1 METDS
6 SDTPRTVTITAIRD
20 DAAKRTVAENL
31 SRITTGQP
39 AVERILVRLDKL
51 PWTVTRSASV
61 KSAIK
66 LNSLLQNLGASL
78 EISPPLPPSVGG
90 TVEAPATASPIA
102 PRPAEKSEHEGIP
115 KATVDDQAFPLKGKI
130 ARSETNETADS
141 GEFLLEPLSLGG
153 ILDRTFQICR
163 AHFWQLLVIAG
174 IPILLIAGIALVA
187 ALIVLFAGFTWQ
199 ALGGLPQWI
208 IIAGAILIVPSLI
221 VILIGIFYLS
231 QGAMI
236 HAVSSI
242 YLGRKII
249 VKEAYRFVM
258 GRLGR
263 FVVTSILVALSAITF
278 TLIPVLVG
286 IAAYFAFGLFTSG
299 WWSAVT
305 WPFLL
310 TIPFYCITKLLLFD
324 KVVIIENI
332 AYLGALKRSWHLIQG
347 KADSGWPKSYFMR
360 LVVLLNLFI
369 LINLTIA
376 MVFQA
381 PGSIIAAIASQH
393 TIIVQIFAQL
403 LSTLGNLVAGVFG
416 SVCLVIFYYDL
427 RNRKEGF
434 DLKMLATMN
443 GNWSQKSFMRMDE

>member
-1 METDS
+1 MENGS
-6 SDTPRTVTITAIRD
+6 SDTPRTVTITAIKD
-20 DAAKRTVAENL
+20 DAGKRTVAENL
-31 SRITTGQP
+31 SRITSGQP
-39 AVERILVRLDKL
+39 PVERILARLDSL
-51 PWTVTRSASV
+51 PWTVTRKASA
-61 KSAIK
+61 KSARK
-66 LNSLLQNLGASL
+66 LVSLLQNLGASV
-78 EISPPLPPSVGG
+78 EISPPILPDTRVG
-90 TVEAPATASPIA
+90 TVEPSAIASPIT
-102 PRPAEKSEHEGIP
+102 PPPAAKYENEVVTP
-115 KATVDDQAFPLKGKI
+115 KATADHQAFPLKEKI
-130 ARSETNETADS
+130 IRSEKNGTADS
-141 GEFLLEPLSLGG
+141 GEFILEPLSLGG

-163 AHFWQLLVIAG
+163 AHFWKLLVIAG
-174 IPILLIAGIALVA
+174 IPILLVAGIALVV
-187 ALIVLFAGFTWQ
+187 ALIVLVAGLTWQ

-208 IIAGAILIVPSLI
+208 IIAGAILIIPSLI

-249 VKEAYRFVM
+249 VKDAYRFVM
-258 GRLGR
+258 GKLGK
-263 FVVTSILVALSAITF
+263 FVLTSFLVALSAFAF
-278 TLIPVLVG
+278 TLVPVLIGV
-286 IAAYFAFGLFTSG
+286 AAYFAFSLFTSG

-310 TIPFYCITKLLLFD
+310 LIPFYCITKLLLFD

-332 AYLGALKRSWHLIQG
+332 AYWGALKRSWHLIQG
-347 KADSGWPKSYFMR
+347 KADEGWPKTYFMR

-369 LINLTIA
+369 LINLTIH
-376 MVFQA
+376 MIFQA

-393 TIIVQIFAQL
+393 AIIVQIFAQL

-434 DLKMLATMN
+434 DLKMLTTMN
-443 GNWSQKSFMRMDE
+443 GSWSEKSFM

>member
-6 SDTPRTVTITAIRD
+6 SDTPRTVTITAIKD
-20 DAAKRTVAENL
+20 DAGKLTVAENL
-31 SRITTGQP
+31 SRITSGRP
-39 AVERILVRLDKL
+39 PVERILARLDRL
-51 PWTVTRSASV
+51 PWTVTRNASV
-61 KSAIK
+61 KSAGK
-66 LNSLLQNLGASL
+66 LVSLLQNLGASV
-78 EISPPLPPSVGG
+78 EISPPLPPGTIVG
-90 TVEAPATASPIA
+90 TVEPSAKGSPIT
-102 PRPAEKSEHEGIP
+102 PPPAAKYENEVVTPE
-115 KATVDDQAFPLKGKI
+115 ATVDRQAFPLKTTKI
-130 ARSETNETADS
+130 RPEENGTADY
-141 GEFLLEPLSLGG
+141 GEFILEPLSLGG

-163 AHFWQLLVIAG
+163 AHFWKLLVIAG
-174 IPILLIAGIALVA
+174 IPILLIAGIALVV
-187 ALIVLFAGFTWQ
+187 ALIVLLAGLTWQ

-208 IIAGAILIVPSLI
+208 IIAGAILIIPSLI

-258 GRLGR
+258 GKLGK
-263 FVVTSILVALSAITF
+263 FVLTSFLVALSAFTF
-278 TLIPVLVG
+278 TLIPVLLGV
-286 IAAYFAFGLFTSG
+286 AAYFAFSLFTSG

-310 TIPFYCITKLLLFD
+310 LIPFYCITKLLLFD

-332 AYLGALKRSWHLIQG
+332 AYLGALKRSWHLLQG
-347 KADSGWPKSYFMR
+347 KADRGWPKSYFMR

-381 PGSIIAAIASQH
+381 PGSILAAIASQH

-403 LSTLGNLVAGVFG
+403 LSTLGNLVGSVFG

-443 GNWSQKSFMRMDE
+443 GSWSEKSSM

>member
-6 SDTPRTVTITAIRD
+6 SDTPRTVTITAIKD
-20 DAAKRTVAENL
+20 DTGKRTVAENL
-31 SRITTGQP
+31 SRITSGRP
-39 AVERILVRLDKL
+39 PVERILARLDRL
-51 PWTVTRSASV
+51 PWSVTRNASV
-61 KSAIK
+61 KSARK
-66 LNSLLQNLGASL
+66 LVSLLQNLGASV
-78 EISPPLPPSVGG
+78 EISPPLPPDAVPG
-90 TVEAPATASPIA
+90 TVEPPAVGSPIT
-102 PRPAEKSEHEGIP
+102 PPPAAKFENKVVTPE
-115 KATVDDQAFPLKGKI
+115 ATVDRETFPQQGKVI
-130 ARSETNETADS
+130 RPEENERAGS

-163 AHFWQLLVIAG
+163 AHFWKLLVIAG
-174 IPILLIAGIALVA
+174 IPILLIGAIALVV
-187 ALIVLFAGFTWQ
+187 ALIVILAGLTWQ

-208 IIAGAILIVPSLI
+208 IIAGAVLIIPSLI

-242 YLGRKII
+242 YLGRKVI
-249 VKEAYRFVM
+249 VKDAYRFVM
-258 GRLGR
+258 GRLGK
-263 FVVTSILVALSAITF
+263 FVLTSFLVALSAFAF
-278 TLIPVLVG
+278 TLIPVLIGV
-286 IAAYFAFGLFTSG
+286 AAYFAFSLFTSG

-310 TIPFYCITKLLLFD
+310 LIPFYCITKLLLFD

-332 AYLGALKRSWHLIQG
+332 AYLGALKRSWHLLRG
-347 KADSGWPKSYFMR
+347 KADQGWPKSYFMR

-381 PGSIIAAIASQH
+381 PGSILAAIASKH
-393 TIIVQIFAQL
+393 TIIVQILAQL
-403 LSTLGNLVAGVFG
+403 LSTLGNLVGSVFG

-434 DLKMLATMN
+434 DLKMLATMD
-443 GNWSQKSFMRMDE
+443 GSWSEKSSK